1 MRIETFDELQKRVP
15 GRVIEKRVDKTFYF
29 ATGNRKESTARVR
42 LIPGSGKM
50 IINGVASETYLQ
62 YSPNYIRISTS
73 PLNTLGLEDKYDV
86 YVNADG
92 GGLTGQTEA
101 IRLGL
106 ARALCKINPEN
117 RTALK
122 FEGYLTR
129 DSRKIERKKYGLKK
143 ARKAPQFSKR

>member
-1 MRIETFDELQKRVP
+1 M
-15 GRVIEKRVDKTFYF
+15 VDKTVYF

-62 YSPNYIRISTS
+62 YSPNYIRSSTS

-86 YVNADG
+86 YVNANG

-143 ARKAPQFSKR
+143 ARKAPQF

>member
-1 MRIETFDELQKRVP
+1 M
-15 GRVIEKRVDKTFYF
+15 VDKTVYF
-29 ATGNRKESTARVR
+29 ATGRRKESRARVR
-42 LIPGSGKM
+42 VVPGSGKM
-50 IINGVASETYLQ
+50 VINGIVSDHYLQ

-73 PLNTLGLEDKYDV
+73 PLSTLGLEGKYDID
-86 YVNADG
+86 VNAEG

-106 ARALCKINPEN
+106 AKALCKINPEN

-129 DSRKIERKKYGLKK
+129 DSRKVERKKVGLRK
-143 ARKAPQFSKR
+143 ARKRPQYSKR

>member
-1 MRIETFDELQKRVP
+1 MSENS
-15 GRVIEKRVDKTFYF
+15 KTVYF
-29 ATGNRKESTARVR
+29 GTGHRKEAVARVR
-42 LIPGSGKM
+42 IVPGSGHSW
-50 IINGVASETYLQ
+50 INGTPGEAYLQ
-62 YSPNYIRISTS
+62 FSPNYIRVYKS
-73 PLNTLGLEDKYDV
+73 PLSTLGLDNKYDI
-86 YVNADG
+86 YVNASG

-106 ARALCKINPEN
+106 VKALCKVNPEN

-122 FEGYLTR
+122 FEGYVTR

>member
-1 MRIETFDELQKRVP
+1 M
-15 GRVIEKRVDKTFYF
+15 
-29 ATGNRKESTARVR
+29 
-42 LIPGSGKM
+42 
-50 IINGVASETYLQ
+50 Q

-73 PLNTLGLEDKYDV
+73 PLSTLGLEEKYDV
-86 YVNADG
+86 YVNAHG

-129 DSRKIERKKYGLKK
+129 DSRKIERKKYGLRK

>member
-1 MRIETFDELQKRVP
+1 M
-15 GRVIEKRVDKTFYF
+15 VDKTVYF

-106 ARALCKINPEN
+106 ARDLCKINPEN

>member
-1 MRIETFDELQKRVP
+1 M
-15 GRVIEKRVDKTFYF
+15 VDKTVYF

-42 LIPGSGKM
+42 VIQGSGKM
-50 IINGVASETYLQ
+50 TINGVASENYLQ

-73 PLNTLGLEDKYDV
+73 PLSTLVLEEKYDIH
-86 YVNADG
+86 VNAHG

>member
-1 MRIETFDELQKRVP
+1 M
-15 GRVIEKRVDKTFYF
+15 VDKTVYF

>member
-1 MRIETFDELQKRVP
+1 M
-15 GRVIEKRVDKTFYF
+15 VDKTVYF

-42 LIPGSGKM
+42 VIPGSGKM
-50 IINGVASETYLQ
+50 TINGVASENYLQ
-62 YSPNYIRISTS
+62 YSPNYIRISAS
-73 PLNTLGLEDKYDV
+73 PLSTLGLEEKYDIH
-86 YVNADG
+86 VNAHG

>member
-1 MRIETFDELQKRVP
+1 M
-15 GRVIEKRVDKTFYF
+15 VDKTVYF

-62 YSPNYIRISTS
+62 YSPNYIRSSTS

-86 YVNADG
+86 YVNANG

>member
-1 MRIETFDELQKRVP
+1 M
-15 GRVIEKRVDKTFYF
+15 VDKTVYF

-50 IINGVASETYLQ
+50 IINGVASVTYLQ
-62 YSPNYIRISTS
+62 YSPNYIRSSTS

-86 YVNADG
+86 YVNANG

-122 FEGYLTR
+122 FEGYLRR
-129 DSRKIERKKYGLKK
+129 D
-143 ARKAPQFSKR
+143 